1 MCMCN
6 HKYVYVCNIKTFV
19 KQNEEDLPYE
29 EEILRNP
36 YSVKHWQRY
45 IDHLKNSKSKN
56 LNVVYERALKEL
68 PGR

>member
-1 MCMCN
+1 M
-6 HKYVYVCNIKTFV
+6 KSLTLISLTLLYFTSK
-19 KQNEEDLPYE
+19 NEEDLPYE

-45 IDHLKNSKSKN
+45 IDHLKSTKSVN
-56 LNVVYERALKEL
+56 LNIVYERALKEL

>member
-1 MCMCN
+1 
-6 HKYVYVCNIKTFV
+6 VYIRHGYNIIIV
-19 KQNEEDLPYE
+19 IEQNEEDLPYE

-45 IDHLKNSKSKN
+45 IDHLKNTNSKN